1 MSSAVYPIH
10 GGSHN
15 VLQLTHNMLA
25 TENITVTQVWATTL
39 VPTSSPVP
47 ASVMLV
53 APQHS
58 GHFPWFL
65 IKSSVINFVW
75 SLQPTPVEQDRRTF
89 ALTWADWANA
99 AQFSIEGRIFLLS
112 FRDSA
117 MFWCFKYMV
126 HCRDQVDRH
135 RHHIPELNAKAL
147 LDAFLDFKI
156 PAEVPLG
163 VKSGVQGV
171 EVYEQHANIFFCGFP
186 KYQDKGVS
194 TSTVVTANSE
204 YSPPQSPTSE
214 GSNHREDVRPAAAA
228 LLAALNRP
236 RTLRS
241 QSIATSDSASG
252 AGEPNRDHVP
262 LDAQPAADALLYL
275 SASDPV
281 PSKKRK
287 LAPTPYILLLPPQPA
302 QWKLS
307 KERPRFDFLERIRLI
322 RHVHDMLLDEMLMVL
337 EQERQGNILDYHT
350 ERLTPVDTSG
360 PNPLELKL
368 LELKFHMAIATFL
381 VASIWMIILAA
392 QFVCDGND
400 LLANASWMS
409 ISIASSMIF
418 VVLLTVL

>member
-1 MSSAVYPIH
+1 MSSAVYPIPD
-10 GGSHN
+10 GSHN
-15 VLQLTHNMLA
+15 VLQMTHNMLA

-39 VPTSSPVP
+39 VPTSSPVS

-65 IKSSVINFVW
+65 IKSSVINF
-75 SLQPTPVEQDRRTF
+75 
-89 ALTWADWANA
+89 ANA
-99 AQFSIEGRIFLLS
+99 AQFSVKGRIFLLS
-112 FRDSA
+112 FHDSA

-135 RHHIPELNAKAL
+135 RHHIPELNAKVL

-163 VKSGVQGV
+163 VKSGVQGI
-171 EVYEQHANIFFCGFP
+171 EVYEHANIFFCGFP

-236 RTLRS
+236 CTLRS
-241 QSIATSDSASG
+241 QSITTSDSASG
-252 AGEPNRDHVP
+252 TGEPNPDHVP

-287 LAPTPYILLLPPQPA
+287 L
-302 QWKLS
+302 
-307 KERPRFDFLERIRLI
+307 
-322 RHVHDMLLDEMLMVL
+322 V
-337 EQERQGNILDYHT
+337 
-350 ERLTPVDTSG
+350 
-360 PNPLELKL
+360 
-368 LELKFHMAIATFL
+368 
-381 VASIWMIILAA
+381 
-392 QFVCDGND
+392 
-400 LLANASWMS
+400 
-409 ISIASSMIF
+409 
-418 VVLLTVL
+418 

>member
-65 IKSSVINFVW
+65 IKSSVINFVR

-99 AQFSIEGRIFLLS
+99 AQFSVEGRIFLLS

-194 TSTVVTANSE
+194 TSTVVTADSE

-252 AGEPNRDHVP
+252 AGTYTIYPTS
-262 LDAQPAADALLYL
+262 APATCTMEAEQSIA
-275 SASDPV
+275 
-281 PSKKRK
+281 R
-287 LAPTPYILLLPPQPA
+287 LP
-302 QWKLS
+302 
-307 KERPRFDFLERIRLI
+307 ERPRFDFLERIRLI